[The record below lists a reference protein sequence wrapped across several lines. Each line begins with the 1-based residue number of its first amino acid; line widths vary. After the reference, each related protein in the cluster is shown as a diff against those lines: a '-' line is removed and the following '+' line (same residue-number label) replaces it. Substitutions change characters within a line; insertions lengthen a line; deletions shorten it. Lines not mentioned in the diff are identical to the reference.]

1 MEEQYGLLDSSS
13 AAREVARFL
22 DELGATDVIAL
33 DISSQSAF
41 TDAFVIAEANS
52 RGQLQ
57 GFQRQVEE
65 RLFELGLLA
74 SNHRKRGDES
84 GWYLIDCGSVI
95 VHLMLQEQREF
106 YGLERL
112 WYDATVLWKEG
123 NTPGQEGEKKID
135 QGAEA

>member
-1 MEEQYGLLDSSS
+1 MEEQCGPLDSNS
-13 AAREVARFL
+13 AACRVAGFL

-33 DISSQSAF
+33 DISSHSAF
-41 TDAFVIAEANS
+41 ADAFVIAQANS

-65 RLFELGLLA
+65 QLFELGLLA

-106 YGLERL
+106 YGLEKL
-112 WYDATVLWKEG
+112 WYDATVLWKSG
-123 NTPGQEGEKKID
+123 SQS
-135 QGAEA
+135 